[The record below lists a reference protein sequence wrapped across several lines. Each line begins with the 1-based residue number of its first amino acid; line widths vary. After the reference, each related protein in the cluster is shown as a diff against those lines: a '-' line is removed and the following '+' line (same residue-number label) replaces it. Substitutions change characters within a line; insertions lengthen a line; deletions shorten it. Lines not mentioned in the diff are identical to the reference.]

1 MLMKL
6 FFTSTIWTRVHRSK
20 AVDHILGIYEP
31 TDSKLTLLLYQKDHT
46 VRL

>member
-1 MLMKL
+1 MKL
-6 FFTSTIWTRVHRSK
+6 IFTNTIWTCVHCSK
-20 AVDHILGIYEP
+20 AMDHILGIYEP